1 VTPTPEP
8 PLKQV
13 LYRVQM
19 RRTVPIV
26 AGALVFALV
35 AAWTLTATPRYK
47 SSATLRIASSASAA
61 SPLLD
66 QLSSVPG
73 IGLMGLGR
81 DELETEIGVLR
92 SKRIAELVLDSLA
105 FMVRLTKPAGVRD
118 SILTARA
125 QGASDVQ
132 ATLKFVRADKG
143 AFVVTAEKLTGAEF
157 SGASVAPGDTVR
169 VGNVVLTLDGSLAK
183 RNLAEFE
190 VQLLPR
196 FKALK
201 RFNDLLDVRQQEG
214 GSRLVEV
221 AFEDA
226 DRVQAARAVA
236 RVVTEY
242 IAYTNVNDA
251 TDDQFRTLELGRA
264 VDSVAKN
271 LTRAEERLKSFKEN
285 QKILIPD
292 EQATQQLK
300 RIALLR
306 TQLDG
311 LEVEHNALSRML
323 KLIDTRSN
331 GGRSPQAYR
340 QLATFPSLIANK
352 AIQDYLAT
360 LVELENE
367 RSTLGLRRT
376 GDNEDMQQ
384 LTARITELEQQ
395 LNRLGTQYEE
405 NLEQQI
411 DVATQSVKVMAND
424 LDVFPRQEM
433 EYVRLLRD
441 RTIWNEGFIIL
452 QKQLKQAELSTA
464 LRTEKV
470 RVVDS
475 ARVAN
480 VKDVEFPKTGVQLLL
495 GAILAVAVGLTL
507 AFGREILAGNP
518 DQANTSTSQNNG
530 SESAP

>member
-1 VTPTPEP
+1 MTSEP

-13 LYRVQM
+13 LNRVKM

-26 AGALVFALV
+26 AGTLVFALV
-35 AAWTLTATPRYK
+35 AVWTLTATPRYK
-47 SSATLRIASSASAA
+47 SSATLRIASSASSA

-66 QLSSVPG
+66 QLQSVPG

-92 SKRIAELVLDSLA
+92 SKRVAEAVLDSLA
-105 FMVRLTKPAGVRD
+105 FMVRLSKPAGVRD
-118 SILTARA
+118 SIITARA
-125 QGASDVQ
+125 VGPSDVQ
-132 ATLKFVRADKG
+132 GTLKFARVDNGQFR
-143 AFVVTAEKLTGAEF
+143 VTAEELTGAEF
-157 SGASVAPGDTVR
+157 VGGTVAAGDTLR
-169 VGNVVLTLDGSLAK
+169 VGNLVLTLDPSLVT
-183 RNLAEFE
+183 RQLTEFE

-201 RFNDLLDVRQQEG
+201 RFEDLLDIRQQEG

-226 DRVQAARAVA
+226 DRVQAARAVT

-251 TDDQFRTLELGRA
+251 TDDQFRTVELGRA

-271 LTRAEERLKSFKEN
+271 LTKAEERLKSFKEK

-311 LEVEHNALSRML
+311 LEVEHGALARML
-323 KLIDTRSN
+323 AIIGTRSN
-331 GGRSPQAYR
+331 SGQSSVAYR

-360 LVELENE
+360 LVELENQ
-367 RSTLGLRRT
+367 RSTLSLRRT
-376 GDNEDMQQ
+376 GENEEMQQ

-405 NLEQQI
+405 SLEQQI
-411 DVATQSVKVMAND
+411 DVATQSVKTMSSD

-452 QKQLKQAELSTA
+452 QKQVKQAELSTA

-470 RVVDS
+470 RIVDS

-480 VKDVEFPKTGVQLLL
+480 AKDVEFPRTGVQLLL

-507 AFGREILAGNP
+507 AFGREMLVGNP
-518 DQANTSTSQNNG
+518 DQANTSTSQNRG